1 MSAIHRPISGVL
13 QGIWKATIPSGLL
26 AMVLGG
32 VMLAWPEPSVVAA
45 AVLFGMYLIVSGAA
59 LVFLAFALPISGG
72 SRFLTFVCGV
82 ASVVLGVLAFCHFG
96 EGYATVLLAIC
107 VATGFI
113 VRGFFAAASAIGV
126 PKLPGRGWAMF
137 FGTISILA
145 GLVVLA
151 YPSDSIETLALVV
164 GAWLTILGAV
174 EVVSG
179 FAMRSDVKKLE
190 KVTGTAATVTLW

>member
-1 MSAIHRPISGVL
+1 MSAIHRPISVVL
-13 QGIWKATIPSGLL
+13 QGIWKAAIPSGLL

-45 AVLFGMYLIVSGAA
+45 AVLFGMYLIVSGVA
-59 LVFLAFALPISGG
+59 LAFLAFVLPISGG

-82 ASVVLGVLAFCHFG
+82 ASVVLGVLAFWHFG

-113 VRGFFAAASAIGV
+113 VRGLFAAASAIGV
-126 PKLPGRGWAMF
+126 PRLPGRGWAMF
-137 FGTISILA
+137 FGTLSILA

-164 GAWLTILGAV
+164 GAWLTILGTV

-190 KVTGTAATVTLW
+190 KVTGTAATAILW

>member
-1 MSAIHRPISGVL
+1 MSAIHRPISGIL
-13 QGIWKATIPSGLL
+13 QGIWKAAIPSGLL

-32 VMLAWPEPSVVAA
+32 VMLAWPEPSIVAA
-45 AVLFGMYLIVSGAA
+45 AVLFGMYLIVSGVA
-59 LVFLAFALPISGG
+59 LVFLAFALPISGA

-82 ASVVLGVLAFCHFG
+82 ASVLLGVLALCHFG
-96 EGYATVLLAIC
+96 EGYATLLLAIW

-113 VRGFFAAASAIGV
+113 VRGFVTAALAIGV

-137 FGTISILA
+137 FGSISILA
-145 GLVVLA
+145 GFVVLV

-174 EVVSG
+174 EVISG

-190 KVTGTAATVTLW
+190 KVTGTVATATLW